1 MNFCSILYKSISSY
15 FSLIK
20 VLGRQASQYGDKHKD
35 QDKIR

>member
-1 MNFCSILYKSISSY
+1 MNFCSILCKSISSY

-20 VLGRQASQYGDKHKD
+20 VLDRQANQYGDKHKD